1 MSVPATEYR
10 RRRERLMELMLP
22 GSLAI
27 IPGGSRKIRNRDV
40 EYTFRQDSDFY
51 YLTGFNEADALL
63 VLVPGRSHG
72 QAILFCQDHDPR
84 FEAYHGERL
93 GPDRAVEALGVDD
106 AFPVPDLGDILP
118 GLLEGRE
125 RIYMTLG
132 DHSDLDRRILR
143 WVGDIRGRE
152 SGGAIAPG
160 EFVALKHMLHEL
172 RLFKSARELD
182 LMRKAASITVAAH
195 ERVMRVCRPGM
206 TELGLEA
213 ELLHEF
219 MQRGARSPA
228 YPSIVA
234 AGRNACT
241 LHYTDNCAALKKGEL
256 VLIDAGCEYEYYAS
270 DVTRTFP
277 VDGKFKGAQRALYEL
292 VLDAQHAAIE
302 CCVVGQHF
310 NAPNDAALRVMVQG
324 LVDLKLL
331 KGRVDDIIEKQA
343 YTRFCPHK
351 ASHWLG
357 LDVHDVG
364 DYRLGGE
371 WRELEPGMVPTVEPG
386 LYIRDDDANAGIP
399 ARFRG
404 IGIRIEDDVL
414 VTKSGS
420 EVLTAAAA
428 KTPAAIEALMVG

>member
-1 MSVPATEYR
+1 MSVSAGEYR

-27 IPGGSRKIRNRDV
+27 VPGGSRKLRNRDV
-40 EYTFRQDSDFY
+40 EYAFRQDSDFY
-51 YLTGFNEADALL
+51 YLTGFDEADALL
-63 VLVPGRSHG
+63 VLVPGRQHG

-84 FEAYHGERL
+84 HETYHGARL
-93 GPDRAVEALGVDD
+93 GPDRAVEVLGVDD
-106 AFPVPDLGDILP
+106 AFPTQDLGDILP

-132 DHSDLDRRILR
+132 DYPELDRRLLR

-182 LMRKAASITVAAH
+182 LMRKAAAITVAAH
-195 ERVMRVCRPGM
+195 ERAMRACRPGM

-219 MQRGARSPA
+219 MQRGARSAA

-241 LHYTDNCAALKKGEL
+241 LHYTDNAAPLRKGDL
-256 VLIDAGCEYEYYAS
+256 VLIDAGCEYGYYAA

-277 VDGKFKGAQRALYEL
+277 VDGKYKGVQRALYEL
-292 VLDAQHAAIE
+292 VLDAQTAAIA

-310 NAPNDAALRVMVQG
+310 NAPHEAALRVMVQG

-331 KGRVDDIIEKQA
+331 KGRVDDIISKQE
-343 YTRFCPHK
+343 YTRYCPHK

-371 WRELEPGMVPTVEPG
+371 WRDLEPGMVLTVEPG
-386 LYIRDDDANAGIP
+386 LYIRDDAANAGLP

-414 VTKSGS
+414 VTRKAP
-420 EVLTAAAA
+420 EVLTAGAA
-428 KTPAAIEALMVG
+428 KLPAAIEALMAG